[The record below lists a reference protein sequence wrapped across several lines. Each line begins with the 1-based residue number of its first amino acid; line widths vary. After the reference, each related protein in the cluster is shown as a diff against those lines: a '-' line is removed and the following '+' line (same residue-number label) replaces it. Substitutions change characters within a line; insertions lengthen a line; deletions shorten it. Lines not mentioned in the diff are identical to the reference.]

1 MITGTSGMVI
11 LSPTPPVE
19 CLSTSASGVPS
30 IDRRLVKS
38 SRSPESIIAAVQRA
52 ISAPVIPRRKI
63 AINSA
68 DICASAT
75 RPWV

>member
-1 MITGTSGMVI
+1 MTGTSGMVI

-19 CLSTSASGVPS
+19 CLSTSASGRPS
-30 IDRRLVKS
+30 RRRSVKS
-38 SRSPESIIAAVQRA
+38 KRSPESTMAAVQRA
-52 ISAPVIPRRKI
+52 ISAGVMPRRKI
-63 AINSA
+63 AISSA